1 MPAGDCGSGTAPVAV
16 LPVVVLGMDVGA
28 TGCGTA
34 CETGVAVGAVGAGIG
49 AAGVAG
55 WGTDAAGAAGVVG
68 LAGCAAAEAVGMVAV
83 AVVPLAVAEVFF
95 MP

>member
-1 MPAGDCGSGTAPVAV
+1 
-16 LPVVVLGMDVGA
+16 
-28 TGCGTA
+28 
-34 CETGVAVGAVGAGIG
+34 
-49 AAGVAG
+49 
-55 WGTDAAGAAGVVG
+55 